1 MDFGKMKHWPVE
13 HRLNAFS
20 TYLSSKLDSTLC
32 NQNIGEGESN
42 IDDRYICWKSVHQ
55 VFNSTE
61 LHFSKFTS
69 FKIGTLVPSL
79 NIADD
84 FYGWPS
90 IALDLMRPSF
100 WGHLAMTINNIQTSR
115 NWTRLTQSDQWCQ
128 QRQSNRVKRKNMDK
142 THQSCLFTKYQKGQL
157 VKKEGSWRLPF
168 SWGANDQ
175 FRIMKPPILF
185 INGFIQGVANLQ

>member
-1 MDFGKMKHWPVE
+1 M
-13 HRLNAFS
+13 
-20 TYLSSKLDSTLC
+20 
-32 NQNIGEGESN
+32 
-42 IDDRYICWKSVHQ
+42 
-55 VFNSTE
+55 FNSTE

-79 NIADD
+79 KIADD
-84 FYGWPS
+84 FYGWLS

-128 QRQSNRVKRKNMDK
+128 QRQSNQVKRKNMDK

-157 VKKEGSWRLPF
+157 VKKRGLMTIAFFMRCQRPIQNYET
-168 SWGANDQ
+168 ANFVHQ
-175 FRIMKPPILF
+175 WIYSRSCKSSIKKKKISSALSKIKHNQPKRNGYFRNWNWLLRSILW
-185 INGFIQGVANLQ
+185 IR